1 MSKNL
6 ISLISI
12 RLPKTKQTGGQTL
25 SVLQRPK
32 QFVLR
37 Q

>member
-12 RLPKTKQTGGQTL
+12 RLPKVVVRL
-25 SVLQRPK
+25 CPAAPK
-32 QFVLR
+32 AIR
-37 Q
+37 A